1 MLEQCEGIVG
11 TFSTPRLGNEKDQD
25 GQSTIL
31 VLEVCARLRLHGGKE
46 ASTTKVVEAFARLEF
61 QMTKL
66 PLQQPDVNLSP
77 ASQAPPRFQVYTQRN
92 LDQIQQLQCLS
103 EELRFDIRVV
113 AQVLPF
119 RVNQYVIDEL
129 IAWEDVPN
137 DPIFRLVFPQR
148 EMLDPAD
155 ISQIANL

>member
-1 MLEQCEGIVG
+1 MNQGSCWLDTALI
-11 TFSTPRLGNEKDQD
+11 TEKSQA
-25 GQSTIL
+25 L
-31 VLEVCARLRLHGGKE
+31 ARLD
-46 ASTTKVVEAFARLEF
+46 F
-61 QMTKL
+61 QMSKL
-66 PLQQPDVNLSP
+66 PLQQQGVNLPP
-77 ASQAPPRFQVYTQRN
+77 ASQAPTRFQVYTQRN

-137 DPIFRLVFPQR
+137 LSLIH
-148 EMLDPAD
+148 
-155 ISQIANL
+155 I